1 MSIILTFVWILL
13 MVFTFIKARDFD
25 RSVIG
30 WLFVGLITTPIL
42 AIVLLYLLGENYDR
56 RN

>member
-1 MSIILTFVWILL
+1 MSIILSFVWILL
-13 MVFTFIKARDFD
+13 MVFTFIKAKDFN

-30 WLFVGLITTPIL
+30 WLFVGLITTPVL